1 MNQPPPRTSRA
12 PHPSSPR
19 ISLDNNAQLI
29 VDQFLDA
36 ANAQRASDIHIE
48 PLADRAIVR
57 LRIDGR
63 LHVHSQHPLDLL
75 PQIVSR
81 LKVLARMD
89 IAEKRL
95 PQDGRFSINTP
106 EGPRDYRIATVPM
119 LEGEKAVVRVLMQNL
134 SKLDFRRVGYTDRNA
149 QLYEALLNKPHGLL
163 LHCGPTG
170 SGKTTALYAAI
181 NYLRQDWR
189 NIQTIEDPV
198 EGRLDGVNQA
208 QVNADI
214 GLTFAKLLR
223 GFLRQDCDIILVGEI
238 RDPETAHLA
247 VQASLT
253 GHLVL
258 GTLHTNSAMG
268 AVSRLAEMGVPNF
281 FFGSALVGS
290 LSQRLVRRLCK
301 TCRRPYTPPPEIQQ
315 QYGLRPEHVFYSAV
329 GCNECN
335 NLGFK
340 GRVGIQ
346 EVLSVTPDLR
356 DAICKNMPEPEL
368 NRLSLQNGFVNMF
381 RDGLGK
387 AVMGHTTIEEVYAAV
402 RADGT

>member
-1 MNQPPPRTSRA
+1 MNQPPPRVSRA
-12 PHPSSPR
+12 PSSPR
-19 ISLDNNAQLI
+19 NSLENNAQLI
-29 VDQFLDA
+29 VDQFLEA
-36 ANAQRASDIHIE
+36 ATSQRASDVHIE
-48 PLADRAIVR
+48 PMTDRVMIR
-57 LRIDGR
+57 MRIDGR
-63 LHVHSQHPLDLL
+63 LHVHSHHPLDLL

-81 LKVLARMD
+81 LKILARMD
-89 IAEKRL
+89 ISEKRL
-95 PQDGRFSINTP
+95 PQDGRFSIQTL

-134 SKLDFRRVGYTDRNA
+134 NKLDFRRVGYTERNV
-149 QLYEALLNKPHGLL
+149 QLYEALLNKPHGLV

-223 GFLRQDCDIILVGEI
+223 GFLRQDCDIILVARSATPRPHSSRFRHRSRAPRARHHPHQQ
-238 RDPETAHLA
+238 RD
-247 VQASLT
+247 
-253 GHLVL
+253 G
-258 GTLHTNSAMG
+258 
-268 AVSRLAEMGVPNF
+268 RGV
-281 FFGSALVGS
+281 ALVGDGRPHFFVGTS
-290 LSQRLVRRLCK
+290 LLGTISQRLVRRLCK
-301 TCRRPYTPPPEIQQ
+301 CRRPYKPTPEMQQ
-315 QYGLRPEHVFYSAV
+315 QYGLRPEHVFYAPA

-340 GRVGIQ
+340 GRIGIQ
-346 EVLSVTPDLR
+346 EVLSVTPEIR
-356 DAICKNMPEPEL
+356 DGICHNISAPEL
-368 NRLSLQNGFVNMF
+368 NRLSLQNGLVNMF

-387 AVMGHTTIEEVYAAV
+387 AVMGHTTIEEVYSAV
-402 RADGT
+402 RAEGG

>member
-12 PHPSSPR
+12 PSSPR
-19 ISLDNNAQLI
+19 NSLETNAQLI
-29 VDQFLDA
+29 VDQFLA
-36 ANAQRASDIHIE
+36 AADAQRASDIHIE
-48 PLADRAIVR
+48 PLTDRVLVR

-63 LHVHSQHPLDLL
+63 LHVFSQHPLDLL

-89 IAEKRL
+89 IAEKRI
-95 PQDGRFSINTP
+95 PQDGRFSINTA
-106 EGPRDYRIATVPM
+106 EGPRDYRVATVPM
-119 LEGEKAVVRVLMQNL
+119 LEGEKAVVRVLMHNL
-134 SKLDFRRVGYTDRNA
+134 SKLDFRRVGYTERNI

-170 SGKTTALYAAI
+170 SGKTTSLYAAI

-238 RDPETAHLA
+238 RDPETANLA

-258 GTLHTNSAMG
+258 GTIHTNSAMG
-268 AVSRLAEMGVPNF
+268 AVSRMAEMGVPSF
-281 FFGSALVGS
+281 FVGTALLGAI
-290 LSQRLVRRLCK
+290 SQRLVRRLCK
-301 TCRRPYTPPPEIQQ
+301 TCRQPYTPSPELQT
-315 QYGLRPEHVFYSAV
+315 QYGLRPEHHFYAAV
-329 GCNECN
+329 GCSECN

-346 EVLSVTPDLR
+346 EVLSITPDIR
-356 DAICKNMPEPEL
+356 DGICKNISEPEL
-368 NRLSLQNGFVNMF
+368 NKLSLQNGFVNMF

-402 RADGT
+402 RADGS